1 MAKEYNGPSLRFH
14 PKYRKFYI
22 VFHDGERSRE
32 ISTRT
37 DNEAEAKLVFAHWLA
52 SGGGERKQATKDPVL
67 MDVVRDWYENVVYL
81 EQPTWKRTRSVV
93 KALDGFFADMRISQ
107 VNGQIIKQYVATR
120 HPRST
125 GTIRLELQKIR
136 TAFNWACTRKEP
148 RDERL
153 RREELPWI
161 DLPPSSAPRSTV
173 VERQLLA
180 QMRDNAIDKALGID
194 REFGTY
200 LLLLIETAMRKGAVL
215 ELQWQQVDFERRLIT
230 FNQEGR
236 VQTKKHRPTIPM
248 SQTLYRVLAQL
259 AEGQALDSLVC
270 GLRRDPFERFK
281 QWASDMGM
289 PHLHPHVFRHT
300 WATHAAE
307 DGVAM
312 NVIAGFLGDTMKT
325 VEKNYMHL
333 SPDYL
338 RQAVDR

>member
-1 MAKEYNGPSLRFH
+1 MPKRQEPRLTSRNGL
-14 PKYRKFYI
+14 YYI
-22 VFHDGERSRE
+22 SYHDGQRSRR

-37 DNEAEAKLVFAHWLA
+37 SKQEEAQIIFGHWLA
-52 SGGGERKQATKDPVL
+52 EGGAQVKEATKDPVL

-81 EQPTWKRTRSVV
+81 EQPTWLRTRSVLR
-93 KALDGFFADMRISQ
+93 ALDGFFGEMRISQ
-107 VNGQIIKQYVATR
+107 VNGKVIKEYVASR
-120 HPRST
+120 QPRSS
-125 GTIRLELQKIR
+125 GTVRLELQKIR

-161 DLPPSSAPRSTV
+161 ELPSASAPRNTV

-180 QMRDNAIDKALGID
+180 QMRDNAIDMALGLD
-194 REFGTY
+194 RPFGIY
-200 LLLLIETAMRKGAVL
+200 LLMLIETAMRKTAVL
-215 ELQWQQVDFERRLIT
+215 ELRWEQVDFSRRLIT

-236 VQTKKHRPTIPM
+236 IQTKKHRPTIPM
-248 SQTLYRVLAQL
+248 SKTLEQVLRQL
-259 AEGQALDSLVC
+259 AEDQPGDGLVC
-270 GLRRDPFERFK
+270 GLKRDPFEKFK
-281 QWASDMGM
+281 QWAAGMGM
-289 PHLHPHVFRHT
+289 PQIHPHVFRHT

-312 NVIAGFLGDTMKT
+312 NIIAGFLGDTVKT
-325 VEKNYMHL
+325 VEKNYLHL